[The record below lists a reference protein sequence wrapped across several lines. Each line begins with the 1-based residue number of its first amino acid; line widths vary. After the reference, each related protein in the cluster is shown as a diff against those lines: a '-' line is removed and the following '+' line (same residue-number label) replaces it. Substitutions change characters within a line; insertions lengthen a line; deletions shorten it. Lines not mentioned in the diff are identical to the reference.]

1 MLKAL
6 QNFFQQTAPAEQ
18 ANMHQVEGLSND
30 AFLSLVLM
38 TEISLADGELSD
50 DEREHLLDEL
60 EHEYGI
66 TDEQAD
72 NAIKEAVQAVQEASS
87 LHDFTAQLKAI
98 NYEQRVELLENL
110 WAVAYADSTL
120 DPHEESMLRKL
131 ADLLYISHADYIRTK
146 LRVIDS

>member
-6 QNFFQQTAPAEQ
+6 QNFFQQTTPAEQ

-50 DEREHLLDEL
+50 EEREYLLDEL

-66 TDEQAD
+66 TGAQAD

-98 NYEQRVELLENL
+98 SYEQRVELLENL
-110 WAVAYADSTL
+110 WAIAYADSTL

-131 ADLLYISHADYIRTK
+131 ADLLYISHADYIRSK
-146 LRVIDS
+146 LRVIES

>member
-6 QNFFQQTAPAEQ
+6 QNFFQQTTPAEQ

-50 DEREHLLDEL
+50 EEREHLLDEL
-60 EHEYGI
+60 EREYDI
-66 TDEQAD
+66 TGVQAD

-98 NYEQRVELLENL
+98 SYEQRVELLENL
-110 WAVAYADSTL
+110 WAVAYADNTL

-131 ADLLYISHADYIRTK
+131 ADLLYISHADYIRSK